1 MSELPSFHT
10 TQALLSEH
18 EPPETHPPAREKPD
32 CTAPRE
38 RLLNGARTP

>member
-1 MSELPSFHT
+1 MSELPRFHT
-10 TQALLSEH
+10 TQALLSEP

-38 RLLNGARTP
+38 RLPNGARTP